1 MKKLIKQIIK
11 EESSTQA
18 KILKAIEKLGILQT
32 IKMVGGY
39 NRFNKVFPVYFYS
52 ADESDEVKF
61 NKDRAIDLINELV
74 EEHRKVEDGPIDIYE
89 LIGQDYEL
97 NRTIDDDGDEV
108 VTYLMIID
116 TDTAGYYTYAYENE
130 SGEMYDDPIDDG
142 YLKLRYFEDS
152 VLSDIFKMLVDTFL

>member
-1 MKKLIKQIIK
+1 MLK
-11 EESSTQA
+11 EESPTQT
-18 KILKAIEKLGILQT
+18 KLLNAIENMGILWT

-74 EEHRKVEDGPIDIYE
+74 EEHRKVEDGPIYLYE

-108 VTYLMIID
+108 VTYLMNID
-116 TDTAGYYTYAYENE
+116 TDTAGYYTYAYDSE

-152 VLSDIFKMLVDTFL
+152 VLNDIFEMLVNEFL